1 VTTDDQA
8 AAHRAHL
15 ERLCADGGPL
25 TANSRHATTQNPE
38 WFNVKRQQP
47 RQARRGLHN
56 EILAAFVAAHAD
68 VLRNTGNRTYR
79 NMPNPSRALQTH
91 LPA

>member
-1 VTTDDQA
+1 MTADDQA

-25 TANSRHATTQNPE
+25 TAHSRYATTQNPE

-47 RQARRGLHN
+47 RQASGWWCP
-56 EILAAFVAAHAD
+56 
-68 VLRNTGNRTYR
+68 Y
-79 NMPNPSRALQTH
+79 SRA
-91 LPA
+91 